1 MTTRRISTSDIIIGQ
16 PLAWDVYGDDG
27 GLLLRKGYVVT
38 SPHQVD
44 ALIERGLFAEISAMD
59 AARSQQAAKQVELP
73 SVLRMINSG
82 GKELRRLLYG
92 LTDETDARSQLLA
105 LAKQLATAAFM
116 QPDVALGC
124 ILLNQ
129 QGTTYAIKHCIDTA
143 LVSALVAR
151 TLKKPPEEIIMLA
164 AAALTMNVGMLR
176 QHERLQEKS
185 EALSATEQE
194 LIRQHPEA
202 GVELLRAAG
211 ISDPDWLS
219 WILSHH
225 ENEDGTGYPF
235 AKSSADIPQNAKI
248 ISLADRYCARVCI
261 RSYRK
266 SMLPNAALRDILIE
280 GKSKIDPMLVTL
292 FIREL
297 GTYPIGTFVR
307 LENGELGVVT
317 GKGLTTTTPIVHAM
331 IGPRG
336 AALSIPIRRDTG
348 KPLHAIREVLHREQ
362 VMVRFT
368 MRHLWGD
375 IASL

>member
-1 MTTRRISTSDIIIGQ
+1 MTTRRISTSDIVMGQ

-27 GLLLRKGYVVT
+27 SLLLRKGYVVT
-38 SPHQVD
+38 GPSQVS

-59 AARSQQAAKQVELP
+59 AARAQAARQVELP
-73 SVLRMINSG
+73 SVLRMINAAHR
-82 GKELRRLLYG
+82 ELRRLLYG
-92 LTDETDARSQLLA
+92 MQSETDVRGQLLA
-105 LAKQLATAAFM
+105 LAKQVATAAFM

-129 QGTTYAIKHCIDTA
+129 QDTPYVIKHCTDTA
-143 LVSALVAR
+143 LVSVLVAR
-151 TLKKPPEEIIMLA
+151 ALKKPPEEIIMLA

-176 QHERLQEKS
+176 QQERLQEKS
-185 EALSATEQE
+185 DALSATEQE

-211 ISDPDWLS
+211 IEDADWLS
-219 WILSHH
+219 WVLLHH
-225 ENEDGTGYPF
+225 ENEDGSGYPT
-235 AKSSADIPQNAKI
+235 ALAGADIPQNAKI
-248 ISLADRYCARVCI
+248 ISLADRYCARVCA

-280 GKSKIDPMLVTL
+280 GKSKVDQMLVTL

-336 AALSIPIRRDTG
+336 AALSMPIRRDTG
-348 KPLHAIREVLHREQ
+348 KPLHAIREVLHRDQ
-362 VMVRFT
+362 VMIRFT

>member
-1 MTTRRISTSDIIIGQ
+1 MTTRRISTSDIVMGQ

-27 GLLLRKGYVVT
+27 SLLLRRGYVVT
-38 SPHQVD
+38 SPSQVS

-59 AARSQQAAKQVELP
+59 AARAQAARQVELP
-73 SVLRMINSG
+73 SVLRMINAAHR
-82 GKELRRLLYG
+82 ELRRLLYG
-92 LTDETDARSQLLA
+92 MQSETDVRGQLLA
-105 LAKQLATAAFM
+105 LAKQVATAAFM

-129 QGTTYAIKHCIDTA
+129 QDSPYVIKHCTDTA
-143 LVSALVAR
+143 LVSVLVAR
-151 TLKKPPEEIIMLA
+151 ALKKPPEEIIMLA

-176 QHERLQEKS
+176 QQERLQEKS
-185 EALSATEQE
+185 DALSATEQE

-211 ISDPDWLS
+211 IEDADWLS
-219 WILSHH
+219 WVLLHH
-225 ENEDGTGYPF
+225 ENEDGSGYPT
-235 AKSSADIPQNAKI
+235 AMAGADIPQNAKI
-248 ISLADRYCARVCI
+248 ISLADRYCARVCA

-280 GKSKIDPMLVTL
+280 GKSKVDQMLVTL

-336 AALSIPIRRDTG
+336 AALSMPIRRDTG
-348 KPLHAIREVLHREQ
+348 KPLHAIREVLHRDQ
-362 VMVRFT
+362 VMIRFT